1 MKDGPFVENV
11 DGRVLRQLCIDHGPD
26 QLLDVGLSFGFAF
39 GKLVQ
44 TNFVSLNPQ
53 WNINVVNQ
61 IIYNRE
67 LE

>member
-1 MKDGPFVENV
+1 
-11 DGRVLRQLCIDHGPD
+11 LCIDHGPD